1 MGKLPL
7 MYQSLEDPADE
18 KWDIPSILANFTFHG
33 DQSGHFAASV
43 EHTPPLYF
51 LFDLIKNCLR

>member
-1 MGKLPL
+1 